1 VVITDAR
8 RVGLGAGYWY
18 NKRTGDLQSVGMS
31 CTRHVNSALANS
43 SARRRDF
50 TYCSLRLH
58 ATGTDCYCVTKHHA
72 SQCLWTAGTHTL
84 TVHQLR
90 PQPSPADTP
99 HGLRPPGA
107 SPSLKLQDWGLVKL
121 PSVEDRGQTDRVAT
135 PTSAGLHRFRWP
147 RPRQLATD
155 GVTVKTYYY
164 GHQS

>member
-8 RVGLGAGYWY
+8 TVGLGAGHWY

-107 SPSLKLQDWGLVKL
+107 GPYLKLQDWGLVKL
-121 PSVEDRGQTDRVAT
+121 RRSKMEVRSTALPRPLARDSTA
-135 PTSAGLHRFRWP
+135 SAGLGRASA
-147 RPRQLATD
+147 QLMAS
-155 GVTVKTYYY
+155 
-164 GHQS
+164 Q

>member
-1 VVITDAR
+1 MKQNYVPASNWLTRGQHWTLLEVAEWLLLMHA
-8 RVGLGAGYWY
+8 VGLGAGYWY

-90 PQPSPADTP
+90 PQPSRPTRHAASARRAPA
-99 HGLRPPGA
+99 PP
-107 SPSLKLQDWGLVKL
+107 
-121 PSVEDRGQTDRVAT
+121 
-135 PTSAGLHRFRWP
+135 
-147 RPRQLATD
+147 
-155 GVTVKTYYY
+155 
-164 GHQS
+164 